1 MVQVIVGKIIQKLSE
16 GKQKLFWI
24 SGRLAMELLWVQ
36 VMITEDKS
44 TENVWRKSRGNRLW
58 FELVGGLS

>member
-1 MVQVIVGKIIQKLSE
+1 
-16 GKQKLFWI
+16 
-24 SGRLAMELLWVQ
+24 MELLWVQ

-44 TENVWRKSRGNRLW
+44 TENVSRKSRGNRLW